1 VNLEQRKG
9 ETLRD
14 NYVNK
19 VVAFKDLETRFPLEK
34 RKLRIVLCHGVFDV
48 VHPGHL
54 RHLVYAKSQADLL
67 IVSIT
72 PDAFIKK
79 GVYRPHFPQN
89 LRALNLAALEMVD
102 FVVID
107 QHETPV
113 NLIKKLRPN
122 LFAKG
127 SEYGTLANPKT
138 AEEVNALEGYGGRI
152 LFTPG
157 DVVFSSTNLIQ
168 EKGGEFPLRIRDIV
182 DAEDISR
189 NLVLDSIEN
198 LNARVLVVGD
208 TIVDRIVSCVS
219 IGGQTKTP
227 TLSIRQESSTDF
239 VGGAA
244 IVASHLSA
252 AGASVKFLSV
262 VGEDAEAKF
271 VERQLENNGVE
282 SLLLRDESRPT
293 TLKQVFES
301 QGYRLLKVDTLD
313 NRPIEE
319 KLSTRIESEIAN
331 QYYDI
336 IVFSDF
342 RHGMFIKSRIAS
354 WVRNVRTS
362 AMKVADSQVASRWGN
377 ITEFQEFDLVTP
389 NEKEARFALGDQE
402 STVANLALAIR
413 RASNSKVA
421 FLKLGDKGMLAVDR
435 TSNEQLG
442 VFPVP
447 AMTKDVVDAVGS
459 GDALL
464 AYGLL
469 SLYKSKDY
477 RIAGIVGSAAGA
489 LACEN
494 LGNVP
499 IGREKVSAKLKEI
512 L

>member
-1 VNLEQRKG
+1 
-9 ETLRD
+9 
-14 NYVNK
+14 
-19 VVAFKDLETRFPLEK
+19 
-34 RKLRIVLCHGVFDV
+34 
-48 VHPGHL
+48 
-54 RHLVYAKSQADLL
+54 
-67 IVSIT
+67 
-72 PDAFIKK
+72 
-79 GVYRPHFPQN
+79 
-89 LRALNLAALEMVD
+89 
-102 FVVID
+102 
-107 QHETPV
+107 
-113 NLIKKLRPN
+113 
-122 LFAKG
+122 
-127 SEYGTLANPKT
+127 
-138 AEEVNALEGYGGRI
+138 
-152 LFTPG
+152 
-157 DVVFSSTNLIQ
+157 
-168 EKGGEFPLRIRDIV
+168 
-182 DAEDISR
+182 
-189 NLVLDSIEN
+189 
-198 LNARVLVVGD
+198 
-208 TIVDRIVSCVS
+208 
-219 IGGQTKTP
+219 
-227 TLSIRQESSTDF
+227 
-239 VGGAA
+239 
-244 IVASHLSA
+244 
-252 AGASVKFLSV
+252 
-262 VGEDAEAKF
+262 
-271 VERQLENNGVE
+271 
-282 SLLLRDESRPT
+282 LLLRDESRPT
-293 TLKQVFES
+293 TLKQEFES
-301 QGYRLLKVDTLD
+301 QGYRLLKVDRLD

-354 WVRNVRTS
+354 WARNVRTS